1 MMAIF
6 KRIIGTGNYA
16 KGQEKNLSS
25 VARDYEYLDK
35 PRIQRM
41 PQRYIYILF
50 PSK

>member
-1 MMAIF
+1 MMVIF
-6 KRIIGTGNYA
+6 KRIIGTGYYA
-16 KGQEKNLSS
+16 KGQEKNVSS

-41 PQRYIYILF
+41 PQRYVYIML